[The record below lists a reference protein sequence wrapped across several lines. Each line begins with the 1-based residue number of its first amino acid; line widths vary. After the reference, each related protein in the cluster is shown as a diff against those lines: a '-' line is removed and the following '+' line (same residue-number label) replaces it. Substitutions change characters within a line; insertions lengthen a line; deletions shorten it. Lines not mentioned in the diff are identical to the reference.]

1 MQQILNYTPKVERI
15 HHQYQ
20 MQGEINKLYLSED
33 FYEKSEEL
41 KDKVNESDKI
51 EQKAVKEKSEE
62 ESSSYK
68 EESKNREFR
77 SKKER
82 EKEKIDKDTHIDIK
96 I

>member
-20 MQGEINKLYLSED
+20 IQGEINKLFLSED

-62 ESSSYK
+62 SGSSFYEGETKKKGYRK
-68 EESKNREFR
+68 EKSEEENI
-77 SKKER
+77 
-82 EKEKIDKDTHIDIK
+82 EKESHIDIK
-96 I
+96 V